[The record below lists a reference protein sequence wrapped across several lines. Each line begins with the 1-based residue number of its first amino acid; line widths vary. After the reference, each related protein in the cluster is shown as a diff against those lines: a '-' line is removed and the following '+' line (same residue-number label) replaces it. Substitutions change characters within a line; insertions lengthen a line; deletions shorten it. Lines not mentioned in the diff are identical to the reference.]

1 MAVHPNYFEKLMQMN
16 FCAVRNVMGRIL
28 TVIAALLV
36 VFISHAQTPI
46 APTTWT
52 GSPASAAGPSGFTT
66 LPATTTPGAPVVLVS
81 QWDRG
86 AVIVNAA
93 GGCYNSN
100 NWQVGGSLAA
110 AQAANKCVFFTVTN
124 SATVELRVSRVFV
137 RSQVSATG
145 PQMVQMT
152 CQIGATTTLF
162 GSTFA
167 TAHTA
172 SPEDWSFDGNICIG
186 PGQTATFRLYGWAA
200 TGSAGTLRINDNTAI
215 AADFATP
222 VTATASSSSP
232 ICAGTDLALS
242 GMVSGGV
249 PGYTYSW
256 SGPLSFSSTLLN
268 PTITAAPAGAA
279 GVYTLVVTDD
289 MACSTTVVPVTTTVT
304 VNTSPAPIT
313 GTAVVC
319 PLLTTTL
326 TSATVGGTW
335 TTSNSSIATVGAS
348 SGAVTG
354 VAPGTATI
362 TYQLSSAC
370 FTTATVTVNVPPTAI
385 TGSLA
390 VCTGL
395 TTVLSSTPGGGTW
408 SSGDVT
414 VATTGPAFGVVNG
427 VSAGTADI
435 TYTEPGGCIAVA
447 IATVYPFPSAITGIP
462 AVCVNATTTL
472 SNPSAG
478 GIWSSSNTAI
488 GTVSA
493 GGVVTGINAGTTTIS
508 YTLGTSCASTMVVTV
523 NPLPDAIGGIAQV
536 CVGHTQTLVN
546 SSPGG
551 TWSSS
556 NTTVASVGLLS
567 GTVLGVAAGTANI
580 TYRFVATGCVSS
592 VVMTVNPIP
601 AAITGPAALCL
612 GATANLANASPG
624 GTWVSSNTS
633 VAPIGNMTGVV
644 SGASV
649 GTATISYVF
658 ITTGC
663 YNKRTET
670 VNPLPTAITGPG
682 NVCPGFTITLS
693 STPAGGAWAS
703 SDATVAT
710 VIAGTG
716 VVTGINSGTATIT
729 YTLPTTCRVTRVITV
744 DPAPPAS
751 ITPLGDTT
759 FCPGD
764 FVVLSANT
772 GAGLSYQWFQGA
784 TLLAG
789 ETNATYVASATG
801 SIRVR
806 VTNSFT
812 CPRFSTPM
820 SVLVDAVTAGV
831 TVPGG
836 VTTGCVSSPV
846 LLNATTGVGYTYQW
860 VLGGTAIPGATGSTY
875 SAGASGSYTVRIVNG
890 TGCTAESSPV
900 GITINPSPSTTVTSA
915 GPTTV
920 CTGGSVLLNAETGT
934 GYVYQWYSAAGAIP
948 GATSSSFNATLSGSY
963 YVSISNG
970 YGCTVNTIPV
980 LVTISPLPNVG
991 ITLAGSRVFCDGGGV
1006 SLLASSS
1013 PAYAYQWYRGGVAI
1027 AGATASTYY
1036 ANTGGGYRVRVT
1048 NTIAG
1053 CTDITHADTNVVVIS
1068 SPIVTPLTPA
1078 RFCWGGNA
1086 LLATSVPAT
1095 SAPLVQYQWYKDG
1108 LAIAGATGSTYSA
1121 GVAGAFSARITVAG
1135 SCTVTTSEVAV
1146 SGVPLPDPVITLVGT
1161 QLKAQTFYVSYQWYK
1176 NLAPIA
1182 GATTHTISHSGPG
1195 NYKVMV
1201 TDTNSCQSVS
1211 ATKVVGSGAVTTG
1224 IGEQSLGDDIVAY
1237 PNPTTGVVNI
1247 SNAGA
1252 FIHTVTTTDG
1262 RALQTVAGSDHVD
1275 LSYYAAGVY
1284 FVRITDK
1291 VGGLVKNIKVLKQ

>member
-1 MAVHPNYFEKLMQMN
+1 MPPNYFKKLMLVN
-16 FCAVRNVMGRIL
+16 YCVVCNAMGRIL
-28 TVIAALLV
+28 TTVVALLIG
-36 VFISHAQTPI
+36 FISHAQTPI
-46 APTTWT
+46 SPTTWT

-66 LPATTTPGAPVVLVS
+66 LPATTTPGVAVVAVS

-86 AVIVNAA
+86 AVVVNAA

-162 GSTFA
+162 GSSFA

-289 MACSTTVVPVTTTVT
+289 MECSTTVVPVTTTVT

-326 TSATVGGTW
+326 TSTTVGGTW
-335 TTSNSSIATVGAS
+335 TTSNSSIATVGVS
-348 SGAVTG
+348 SGVVTG

-395 TTVLSSTPGGGTW
+395 TTALGSTPGGGTW

-427 VSAGTADI
+427 VSAGTAAI

-447 IATVYPFPSAITGIP
+447 VATVYPFPTAITGIP
-462 AVCVNATTTL
+462 TVCVDATTTL
-472 SNPSAG
+472 SNA
-478 GIWSSSNTAI
+478 
-488 GTVSA
+488 SA
-493 GGVVTGINAGTTTIS
+493 GGVWSSTNVAIGTIDVAGVVTGLAPGTTTIS
-508 YTLGTSCASTMVVTV
+508 YTLGTSCASTLVVTV

-536 CVGHTQTLVN
+536 CVGRTQTLVN

-556 NTTVASVGLLS
+556 NITVASVGLLS

-580 TYRFVATGCVSS
+580 TYRFVGTGCIST
-592 VVMTVNPIP
+592 VVMTVNAVP
-601 AAITGPAALCL
+601 AAITGPGAVCL

-649 GTATISYVF
+649 GTTTISYIFV
-658 ITTGC
+658 TTGC
-663 YNKRTET
+663 YSTRTET
-670 VNPLPTAITGPG
+670 VNPLPAAITGPG
-682 NVCPGFTITLS
+682 NVCPGFTIALG
-693 STPAGGAWAS
+693 STPAGGAWTS
-703 SDATVAT
+703 SDVTVAT
-710 VIAGTG
+710 VITGTG
-716 VVTGINSGTATIT
+716 VVTGVNSGTATIT
-729 YTLPTTCRVTRVITV
+729 YTLPTTCRTIRVVTV

-784 TLLAG
+784 TPLSGA
-789 ETNATYVASATG
+789 TNATYVASATG
-801 SIRVR
+801 SYRVR

-812 CPRFSTPM
+812 CPRFSAPM
-820 SVLVDAVTAGV
+820 AVLVDAITAAI

-836 VTTGCVSSPV
+836 VTTGCISSPV
-846 LLNATTGVGYTYQW
+846 VLNATTGVGYTYQW
-860 VLGGTAIPGATGSTY
+860 VLGGAAIPGATGSAY
-875 SAGASGSYTVRIVNG
+875 SAGVSGSYTVRIVNA

-900 GITINPSPSTTVTSA
+900 GITINPSPSTSVTAS

-920 CTGGSVLLNAETGT
+920 CTGSSVVLNAETGA
-934 GYVYQWYSAAGAIP
+934 GYGYQWYSTAGAIP
-948 GATSSSFNATLSGSY
+948 GATGSSFTATLSGSY
-963 YVSISNG
+963 YVSISNSF
-970 YGCTVNTIPV
+970 GCTVNTMPV

-991 ITLAGSRVFCDGGGV
+991 ITLTGYRVFCDGGGV
-1006 SLLASSS
+1006 SLIASSS
-1013 PAYAYQWYRGGVAI
+1013 PAYVYQWYRGGVAI
-1027 AGATASTYY
+1027 PGATGSTYY
-1036 ANTGGGYRVRVT
+1036 ATAGGGYRVRVT

-1053 CTDITHADTNVVVIS
+1053 CTDITHADTNVVVIT
-1068 SPIVTPLTPA
+1068 SPVVTPLTPA
-1078 RFCWGGNA
+1078 TFCWGGSA

-1108 LAIAGATGSTYSA
+1108 IVIAGASNATYSA
-1121 GVAGAFSARITVAG
+1121 SVAGSFSAQITVVG
-1135 SCTVTTSEVAV
+1135 SCTVTTTEAAVA
-1146 SGVPLPDPVITLVGT
+1146 GVPLPDPVITQVGT
-1161 QLKAQTFYVSYQWYK
+1161 QLKAQPFYVSYQWYK

-1182 GATTHTISHSGPG
+1182 GANTYVITHSGPG

-1201 TDTNSCQSVS
+1201 TDTNGCQSVS
-1211 ATKVVGSGAVTTG
+1211 ATKVITGGGVTTYVTG
-1224 IGEQSLGDDIVAY
+1224 PDLADELTIY
-1237 PNPTTGVVNI
+1237 PNPTAGIVYVRNAAGLSISVV
-1247 SNAGA
+1247 SS
-1252 FIHTVTTTDG
+1252 DG
-1262 RALQTVAGSDHVD
+1262 RLLTQAARADIIDIS
-1275 LSYYAAGVY
+1275 SFAAGVY
-1284 FVRITDK
+1284 FIRISDEEGRVLKTE
-1291 VGGLVKNIKVLKQ
+1291 KVLKQ